1 MDNAWRF
8 MKEFGVPK
16 ESCHPYTKCEYPDF
30 PNCTAP
36 KGTMFEC
43 TGTRGCIPSASGESS
58 SSFNIQLTGISLQ
71 YPMLLRIY
79 HQIIYCATNG

>member
-8 MKEFGVPK
+8 MKEFGVPV
-16 ESCHPYTKCEYPDF
+16 ESCHPYTKCEYPAF

-43 TGTRGCIPSASGESS
+43 SGTHGCIPSASGESS
-58 SSFNIQLTGISLQ
+58 SSPFQHPLTDIPRQLELGMRPRLV
-71 YPMLLRIY
+71 
-79 HQIIYCATNG
+79 